1 MRAFA
6 AALLLLAAASP
17 AAALGADEVV
27 HYRGHEVRAPASWPV
42 FRLSRHPR
50 MCVRLDRRA
59 VYLGTPAASQ
69 RCPADAIGRRRA
81 ILVAPGVAARP
92 STASG
97 GAATPGGST
106 ASSGSGAPFTGL
118 GFDACSTP
126 SARTMSAWSSSPYRS
141 LGIYIGGINSAC
153 SQPNLTPRWMSTE
166 VAAGWHPIP
175 LYVGLQAPTSG
186 CGSCAKLSSSQA
198 TGQGTAAASDAVEK
212 AASVGIGAG
221 SPIYFDMEGY
231 TRGSS
236 ASRATLTFLAAWT
249 SRLHVLGYVSGV
261 YSSSASGIA
270 DLASEIGTG
279 YALPD
284 DIWTANWNGQ
294 VNALDPYLPS
304 SGWARHQ
311 RLHQYRGAHNET
323 YGGVTIN
330 IDNDFVEGATV
341 GSAAPPPPSLPPLTV
356 SGVKSAGGMVS
367 VTIRCGWPAGETCPG
382 QIVVRSNVRVA
393 VRVRRG
399 GAGSVKT
406 KIVRV
411 AVARRGFQLAGGRSH
426 AFAVALNARG
436 RPLLR
441 ASGTLKAQL
450 LVAIPGARATRAV
463 ELRRGG

>member
-1 MRAFA
+1 MRAFV
-6 AALLLLAAASP
+6 AALLLLVAASP

-27 HYRGHEVRAPASWPV
+27 HYRGHEVTVPASWPIY
-42 FRLSRHPR
+42 RLSQHPR

-59 VYLGTPAASQ
+59 VYVGTPAASQ

-81 ILVAPGVAARP
+81 ILVDPGAGAR
-92 STASG
+92 SARASAASG
-97 GAATPGGST
+97 GAVTPGGS
-106 ASSGSGAPFTGL
+106 AAPFTGL

-126 SARTMSAWSSSPYRS
+126 STRTMSAWSASPYRS
-141 LGIYIGGINSAC
+141 LGIYIGGANSAC
-153 SQPNLTPRWMSTE
+153 SQPNLTPSWMKTE

-186 CGSCAKLSSSQA
+186 CSSCAKLSSSLA
-198 TGQGTAAASDAVEK
+198 TSQGTAAASDAVE
-212 AASVGIGAG
+212 AAAGVGIGAG

-249 SRLHVLGYVSGV
+249 ARLHVLGYASGV

-270 DLASEIGTG
+270 DLAAEIGTG

-294 VNALDPYLPS
+294 VNTLDPYLPS

-341 GSAAPPPPSLPPLTV
+341 GSAAPSPPSLPPLTV
-356 SGVKSAGGMVS
+356 SGVKTAGGAVS

-382 QIVVRSNVRVA
+382 QIVMRSRIRVPVRA
-393 VRVRRG
+393 RG
-399 GAGSVKT
+399 VKT
-406 KIVRV
+406 KAVSV
-411 AVARRGFQLAGGRSH
+411 AVAHRGFRLAGGRSH
-426 AFAVALNARG
+426 AFAVALNTRG
-436 RPLLR
+436 RPLLQE
-441 ASGTLKAQL
+441 AGKLKTQL

-463 ELRRGG
+463 ELRR

>member
-6 AALLLLAAASP
+6 AALLLLVAASP

-27 HYRGHEVRAPASWPV
+27 HFHGDEARAPASWPV
-42 FRLSRHPR
+42 YRLSRHPG

-69 RCPADAIGRRRA
+69 RCPANAVGRRRA
-81 ILVAPGVAARP
+81 ILIDPGAAAR
-92 STASG
+92 SARASAASG
-97 GAATPGGST
+97 GAVTPGGS
-106 ASSGSGAPFTGL
+106 AAPFTGL

-126 SARTMSAWSSSPYRS
+126 STRTMSAWSASPYRS
-141 LGIYIGGINSAC
+141 IGIYIGGANRAC
-153 SQPNLTPRWMSTE
+153 TQSNLTPSWISTE

-186 CGSCAKLSSSQA
+186 CSSCAKLSSSLA
-198 TGQGTAAASDAVEK
+198 TGQGTAAAGDAVED

-231 TRGSS
+231 ARGSS
-236 ASRATLTFLAAWT
+236 ASRATLTFLSAWT
-249 SRLHVLGYVSGV
+249 SRLHVLGYLSGV

-270 DLASEIGTG
+270 DLAAEIGTG
-279 YALPD
+279 YAEPD

-294 VNALDPYLPS
+294 LNTLDPYLLS
-304 SGWARHQ
+304 SAWARHQ
-311 RLHQYRGAHNET
+311 RLHQYRGGHNET
-323 YGGVTIN
+323 YGGVTID

-356 SGVKSAGGMVS
+356 SGVKAAGGAVS

-382 QIVVRSNVRVA
+382 QIVMRSQVRVP
-393 VRVRRG
+393 VRAGRG
-399 GAGSVKT
+399 ARAAKT
-406 KIVRV
+406 RVVRV
-411 AVARRGFQLAGGRSH
+411 AVAHRAFQLAGGRSH
-426 AFAVALNARG
+426 AFVVALNPRG

-441 ASGTLKAQL
+441 ETGKLKAQL

-463 ELRRGG
+463 ELRR

>member
-6 AALLLLAAASP
+6 AALLLLVAASP

-27 HYRGHEVRAPASWPV
+27 HFRGHEVTVPASWPV
-42 FRLSRHPR
+42 YRLAEHPR

-69 RCPADAIGRRRA
+69 RCPANAIGRRRA
-81 ILVAPGVAARP
+81 ILVDPGAAERAARSSSAPAPRVLPRASP
-92 STASG
+92 S
-97 GAATPGGST
+97 AA
-106 ASSGSGAPFTGL
+106 APFTGL

-126 SARTMSAWSSSPYRS
+126 STRTMSAWSSSPYRS
-141 LGIYIGGINSAC
+141 LGIYIGGANRAC
-153 SQPNLTPRWMSTE
+153 TQPSLTPSWMSAE

-186 CGSCAKLSSSQA
+186 CSSCAKLSSSLA
-198 TGQGTAAASDAVEK
+198 TGQGTAAAGNAVEE

-249 SRLHVLGYVSGV
+249 SRLHVLGYASGV

-294 VNALDPYLPS
+294 VNTLDPYLPS

-356 SGVKSAGGMVS
+356 SGVKTAGGAVS

-382 QIVVRSNVRVA
+382 QIVMRSRIRVPVRAR
-393 VRVRRG
+393 
-399 GAGSVKT
+399 SVKT
-406 KIVRV
+406 RVVRI
-411 AVARRGFQLAGGRSH
+411 AVAHRAFRLAGGRSH
-426 AFAVALNARG
+426 AFAVGLNPRA
-436 RPLLR
+436 RPLLKEV
-441 ASGTLKAQL
+441 GTLKTQL
-450 LVAIPGARATRAV
+450 LVAIPGARTTRAV
-463 ELRRGG
+463 ELRRGS